1 MTKIPKRLKRLL
13 RKWAGE
19 AHEEELRRALVPL
32 AEAFDRW
39 KRGDIAS
46 SELSNLI
53 HKFHQGLPRELFVK
67 YNTNHLEAPVAHAI
81 VSGVLDKDKISPELL
96 EHLVAWIKFYA
107 DREAAEDTQENDI
120 PEDDE
125 DSGRKRVGRK
135 RG

>member
-1 MTKIPKRLKRLL
+1 MTEIPKRLKRLL
-13 RKWAGE
+13 RMCAGE

-53 HKFHQGLPRELFVK
+53 HKFHQGPPRELFVK

-81 VSGVLDKDKISPELL
+81 VTGVLDKDKIPRELL
-96 EHLVAWIKFYA
+96 EHLAASIKFYE
-107 DREAAEDTQENDI
+107 DREAAGDMQENDM

-125 DSGRKRVGRK
+125 DSGRKRG
-135 RG
+135 

>member
-1 MTKIPKRLKRLL
+1 MTEIPKRLKRLL
-13 RKWAGE
+13 RTCAGE

-53 HKFHQGLPRELFVK
+53 HKFHQGPPRELFVK

-81 VSGVLDKDKISPELL
+81 VTGVLDKTKIPLELL
-96 EHLVAWIKFYA
+96 EQLAASIKFYE
-107 DREAAEDTQENDI
+107 DLEAAGNTQEDDVL
-120 PEDDE
+120 EQDE
-125 DSGRKRVGRK
+125 DPSNQRK
-135 RG
+135 

>member
-1 MTKIPKRLKRLL
+1 MTEIPKRLKRLL

-81 VSGVLDKDKISPELL
+81 VSGVLDKDKIPPELL
-96 EHLVAWIKFYA
+96 EHLAAWIKFYA

>member
-1 MTKIPKRLKRLL
+1 MTEIPKRLKRLL
-13 RKWAGE
+13 RKRAGE

-53 HKFHQGLPRELFVK
+53 HKFHQGRPRELFVK

-81 VSGVLDKDKISPELL
+81 VTGVLDKDKIPADLL
-96 EHLVAWIKFYA
+96 EHLAAWIKFYE
-107 DREAAEDTQENDI
+107 DREAAGNRQENDM

-125 DSGRKRVGRK
+125 NSGGT
-135 RG
+135 

>member
-1 MTKIPKRLKRLL
+1 MTEIPKRLKRLL
-13 RKWAGE
+13 RTWAGE

-53 HKFHQGLPRELFVK
+53 HKFHQGPARQLFVK
-67 YNTNHLEAPVAHAI
+67 YDTNHLEAPVAHAI
-81 VSGVLDKDKISPELL
+81 VTGVLDKNKIPPELL
-96 EHLVAWIKFYA
+96 EQLAAWIKFYE
-107 DREAAEDTQENDI
+107 DREAAGETQEDEM

-125 DSGRKRVGRK
+125 ESKSQ
-135 RG
+135 

>member
-1 MTKIPKRLKRLL
+1 MTEMPKRLKRLL
-13 RKWAGE
+13 RTWAGE

-46 SELSNLI
+46 SEFSNLI
-53 HKFHQGLPRELFVK
+53 HKFHQGQPRELFVK

-81 VSGVLDKDKISPELL
+81 VTGVLDKDKIPPELL
-96 EHLVAWIKFYA
+96 EHLAASIKFYA
-107 DREAAEDTQENDI
+107 DREAAEDTQENDM

-125 DSGRKRVGRK
+125 DPEKKRE
-135 RG
+135 

>member
-1 MTKIPKRLKRLL
+1 MTEIPKRLKRLL
-13 RKWAGE
+13 RTWAGE

-39 KRGDIAS
+39 KRGEIAR

-53 HKFHQGLPRELFVK
+53 HKLHQGPPRELFVK

-81 VSGVLDKDKISPELL
+81 VIGVLDKNKIPPELL
-96 EHLVAWIKFYA
+96 EQLAAWIKFYE
-107 DREAAEDTQENDI
+107 DREAAGETQEDEM

-125 DSGRKRVGRK
+125 GVRSQ
-135 RG
+135 

>member
-1 MTKIPKRLKRLL
+1 MTEIPKRLKRLL
-13 RKWAGE
+13 RTWAGE

-39 KRGDIAS
+39 KRGEIAS

-53 HKFHQGLPRELFVK
+53 HKFHQGPPRELFVK

-81 VSGVLDKDKISPELL
+81 VIGVLDKNKIPPELL
-96 EHLVAWIKFYA
+96 EQLAAWIKFYE
-107 DREAAEDTQENDI
+107 DREAAGETQEDEM

-125 DSGRKRVGRK
+125 ESKSQ
-135 RG
+135 